1 MSQRMYQARY
11 DEVLED
17 DQAAARRIEYQAL
30 DRCVFLL
37 GKAAKAGAASREAV
51 EALHWT
57 RQLWQTF
64 LLELADDANVLPVEL
79 RAKLISIGMWILKE
93 AEAIRLSRSAN
104 FAGIAEI
111 CTIVRD
117 GLR

>member
-1 MSQRMYQARY
+1 MYQASY
-11 DEVLED
+11 DEALED
-17 DQAAARRIEYQAL
+17 DQASARRVEYQAL

-37 GKAAKAGAASREAV
+37 GKAEKAAPQSRESV

-57 RQLWQTF
+57 VQLWQIF
-64 LLELADDANVLPVEL
+64 LIELADDANVLPLEL
-79 RAKLISIGMWILKE
+79 RAKLISIGIWILKE
-93 AEAIRLSRSAN
+93 VESVRRGRATN

-111 CTIVRD
+111 CTFVRD

>member
-1 MSQRMYQARY
+1 MYQASY

-17 DQAAARRIEYQAL
+17 DQTAARRVEYQAL

-37 GKAAKAGAASREAV
+37 GKAERAGASSREGV

-57 RQLWQTF
+57 VQLWQTF
-64 LLELADDANVLPVEL
+64 LIELADDANVLPPEL
-79 RAKLISIGMWILKE
+79 RAKLISIGLWIFKQTD
-93 AEAIRLSRSAN
+93 AIRLGRSN
-104 FAGIAEI
+104 DFAAISGICA
-111 CTIVRD
+111 IVRD

>member
-1 MSQRMYQARY
+1 MYQASY
-11 DEVLED
+11 DEALED
-17 DQAAARRIEYQAL
+17 DQASARRIEYQAL

-37 GKAAKAGAASREAV
+37 GKAEAAGSQSREGV

-57 RQLWQTF
+57 VQLWQI
-64 LLELADDANVLPVEL
+64 LLVELADDANVLPPEL
-79 RAKLISIGMWILKE
+79 RARLISIGIWILKE
-93 AEAIRLSRSAN
+93 VELIRLGRASN

-111 CTIVRD
+111 CTFVRD